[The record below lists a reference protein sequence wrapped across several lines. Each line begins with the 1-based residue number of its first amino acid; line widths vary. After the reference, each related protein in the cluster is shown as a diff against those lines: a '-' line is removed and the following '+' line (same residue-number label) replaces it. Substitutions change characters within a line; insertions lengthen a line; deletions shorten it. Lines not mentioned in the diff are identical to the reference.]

1 VSAGKFDFV
10 PATLRNMGVQEVF
23 HKVKQ
28 KPGKPIWAGRVGNI
42 IVFAL
47 PGNPASVITC
57 ANQYVMP
64 VLKKMAGF
72 QDVFEPDARLP
83 LRQDYHKKAGLTQIL
98 KVQVAEGQVE
108 VLGGQESFNLLPFA
122 EANALAVIPENTELA
137 LAGTKADVF
146 YL

>member
-1 VSAGKFDFV
+1 MLLEAGAHPFFYK
-10 PATLRNMGVQEVF
+10 L
-23 HKVKQ
+23 KQ
-28 KPGKPIWAGRVGNI
+28 KPGKPIWAGRVGNT

-98 KVQVAEGQVE
+98 KVQVAEGQVK
-108 VLGGQESFNLLPFA
+108 VPGGQESFNLLPFA
-122 EANALAVIPENTELA
+122 EANALAIIPENIELA
-137 LAGTKADVF
+137 LAGTKVDVF